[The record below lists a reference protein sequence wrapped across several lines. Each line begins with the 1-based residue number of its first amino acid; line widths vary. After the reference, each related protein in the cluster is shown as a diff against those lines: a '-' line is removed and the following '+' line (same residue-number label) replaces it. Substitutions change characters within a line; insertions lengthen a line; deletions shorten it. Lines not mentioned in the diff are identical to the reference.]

1 MTTRSRTSGASED
14 PLVRVGYPVRSRTA
28 VHGPTDEGF
37 SRHRDY
43 PGANDHRPMHTTDEL
58 TSETFE
64 YRRAGEAV
72 PRTGVMPAM
81 AVEDRLGVVMA
92 SPTDG
97 LGAGN
102 FVLSCVTAFYDALRV
117 RRDEFFEY
125 PDYYTF
131 QASPDPLDYLEFD
144 IWPDHKNVPVAPDP
158 ERVLRAVNDRAI
170 DVLLVPDSSGSDA
183 AVEGIEDV
191 TLRSAE
197 RRIDACY
204 LYAPDGDLADADLS
218 IGVPWKFVGDWY
230 RETLDAAGDGAAAF
244 APPRSDDTAL
254 AQGFREIGLEGALTH
269 LPTGEGP

>member
-1 MTTRSRTSGASED
+1 
-14 PLVRVGYPVRSRTA
+14 
-28 VHGPTDEGF
+28 
-37 SRHRDY
+37 
-43 PGANDHRPMHTTDEL
+43 MHTTDEL

-64 YRRAGEAV
+64 YRRDGEAV
-72 PRTGVMPAM
+72 PRLDVMPAM

-102 FVLSCVTAFYDALRV
+102 FILSCVTAFYDALRE

-144 IWPDHKNVPVAPDP
+144 VWPDHKNVSVAPDP
-158 ERVLRAVNDRAI
+158 ERVLRSVNDRAI
-170 DVLLVPDSSGSDA
+170 DVLLVPDSSGNDA
-183 AVEGIEDV
+183 DVEGLEDV

-204 LYAPDGDLADADLS
+204 LYAPDGDLDGADFS
-218 IGVPWKFVGDWY
+218 IRVPRAVVGEWY
-230 RETLDAAGDGAAAF
+230 RETVDAARGRSGGLARSRPEGTAIAQAF
-244 APPRSDDTAL
+244 REVGLDEAL
-254 AQGFREIGLEGALTH
+254 AH
-269 LPTGEGP
+269 LPTTGGR